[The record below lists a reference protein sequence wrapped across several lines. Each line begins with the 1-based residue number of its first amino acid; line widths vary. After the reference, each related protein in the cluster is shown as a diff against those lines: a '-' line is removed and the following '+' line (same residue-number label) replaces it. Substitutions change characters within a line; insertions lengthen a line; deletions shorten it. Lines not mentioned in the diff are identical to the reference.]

1 MSLTHP
7 KNRDL
12 RPFWQRALLNYWYNN
27 KPLLLPLRALLHLLE
42 LLTKFWLKRQP
53 AIQKKHSEAL
63 PPVVIV
69 GNFIVGGAGKT
80 PVVRHLVDK
89 LKTRGFKPGVI
100 SRGYGRKASD
110 IGIYTP
116 GEANNEALASRIGDE
131 PAWLAQALECPIAV
145 GADRT
150 ATLSALYAANP
161 QLDVVVSDDG
171 LQHKALARMFEIVVC
186 DERGFGNGFLLPA
199 GPLREPITA
208 SHRIDAFVL
217 TAGEWDRRMLSEVS
231 VRKPLYRAV
240 MLFKDW
246 RNVATNQ
253 TVSAEAAANLWQGQT
268 VIAVA
273 GLANPSKFF
282 RVIDSQKIDYTPLVV
297 PDHYEYPQNFV
308 ESLNAPVILTTGKDA
323 VKWKNDDRVWIAD
336 IEFDI
341 PDELINALEEKLRG
355 PKNA

>member
-1 MSLTHP
+1 
-7 KNRDL
+7 
-12 RPFWQRALLNYWYNN
+12 
-27 KPLLLPLRALLHLLE
+27 
-42 LLTKFWLKRQP
+42 
-53 AIQKKHSEAL
+53 
-63 PPVVIV
+63 
-69 GNFIVGGAGKT
+69 
-80 PVVRHLVDK
+80 
-89 LKTRGFKPGVI
+89 
-100 SRGYGRKASD
+100 
-110 IGIYTP
+110 
-116 GEANNEALASRIGDE
+116 
-131 PAWLAQALECPIAV
+131 
-145 GADRT
+145 
-150 ATLSALYAANP
+150 
-161 QLDVVVSDDG
+161 
-171 LQHKALARMFEIVVC
+171 
-186 DERGFGNGFLLPA
+186 
-199 GPLREPITA
+199 
-208 SHRIDAFVL
+208 
-217 TAGEWDRRMLSEVS
+217 
-231 VRKPLYRAV
+231 